1 MGWGGSFTAVQGE
14 GEQYSCI
21 RRASSVTLT
30 ICFQFCKVKLDQ
42 SATEYLFRLF
52 FLIIGICGA
61 FYYLWKHISRLAK
74 KKFVNKIFDFIAIK
88 YYIRFYHIFKRMMEI

>member
-1 MGWGGSFTAVQGE
+1 MGGGSFTAVQGE

-42 SATEYLFRLF
+42 SATENLFRLF
-52 FLIIGICGA
+52 FHNRN
-61 FYYLWKHISRLAK
+61 LWCFLLSLETYKQTCK
-74 KKFVNKIFDFIAIK
+74 KSL
-88 YYIRFYHIFKRMMEI
+88 